1 MSDSEQTRFVAW
13 AAELRQAHSRLRAAL
28 QAVRDELRGAPDGGA
43 GARTASRELLL
54 YCRGFCTAL
63 DQHHRGED
71 RALFPAIEAEHPE
84 LAPVLRKLEQDHSMI
99 AFLLASLTSAAD
111 GGATP
116 DELER
121 HLDGVG
127 AIMASHFAYEE
138 RQLLQVLETL
148 GLQADPAAVLGD
160 L

>member
-1 MSDSEQTRFVAW
+1 MSDSEQTRVIAW
-13 AAELRQAHSRLRAAL
+13 SAELRRAHSRLREAL
-28 QAVRDELRGAPDGGA
+28 QAVRDALRDGAEPPAAGG
-43 GARTASRELLL
+43 ELLL

-71 RALFPAIEAEHPE
+71 RALFPAIEAAHPE

-99 AFLLASLTSAAD
+99 DFLLTALSSAAD
-111 GGATP
+111 VGAPP
-116 DELER
+116 DEIER

-127 AIMASHFAYEE
+127 AIMSSHFAYEE
-138 RQLLQVLETL
+138 RRLLQVLETL
-148 GLQADPAAVLGD
+148 GLSAEPRAVLGD

>member
-1 MSDSEQTRFVAW
+1 MSDSEQTRVIAW
-13 AAELRQAHSRLRAAL
+13 SAELRRAHSRLREAL
-28 QAVRDELRGAPDGGA
+28 QAVRDALADGAEVPA
-43 GARTASRELLL
+43 ASRELLL

-71 RALFPAIEAEHPE
+71 RALFPAIEAAHPE

-99 AFLLASLTSAAD
+99 DFLLTALSSAAD
-111 GGATP
+111 GGASP
-116 DELER
+116 DEIER

-127 AIMASHFAYEE
+127 AIMSSHFAYEE
-138 RQLLQVLETL
+138 RQLLRVLETL
-148 GLQADPAAVLGD
+148 GLQADPGTVLGD

>member
-1 MSDSEQTRFVAW
+1 MSDTEHSRVIAW
-13 AAELRQAHSRLRAAL
+13 SAELRRAHSRLHEAL
-28 QAVRDELRGAPDGGA
+28 QAARDAVREGADAP
-43 GARTASRELLL
+43 TASRELLL
-54 YCRGFCTAL
+54 YCRGFCAAL

-71 RALFPAIEAEHPE
+71 TALFPAIEAAHPA

-99 AFLLASLTSAAD
+99 DFLLTALNAAAD
-111 GGATP
+111 TGAPP
-116 DELER
+116 DEIER

-148 GLQADPAAVLGD
+148 GLQADPGAVLGR

>member
-1 MSDSEQTRFVAW
+1 MSHSEHTRVIAW
-13 AAELRQAHSRLRAAL
+13 SAELRRAHSRLREAL
-28 QAVRDELRGAPDGGA
+28 QAVRDAARA
-43 GARTASRELLL
+43 GAAGSSASRDLLL

-63 DQHHRGED
+63 DEHHRGED
-71 RALFPAIEAEHPE
+71 RALFPAIEAAHPD

-99 AFLLASLTSAAD
+99 DFLLTALGAAAD
-111 GGATP
+111 GGASP
-116 DELER
+116 DEIER

-148 GLQADPAAVLGD
+148 GLQAEPRDVLGT

>member
-1 MSDSEQTRFVAW
+1 MSDDDERTRVIAW
-13 AAELRQAHSRLRAAL
+13 AAELRRAHSRLRDAL
-28 QAVRDELRGAPDGGA
+28 QAVRDALQDGADVP
-43 GARTASRELLL
+43 TASRELVL

-84 LAPVLRKLEQDHSMI
+84 LAPVLRRLEQDHSMI
-99 AFLLASLTSAAD
+99 DVLLTALSSAAD
-111 GGATP
+111 DGAAA
-116 DELER
+116 DEIGR

-148 GLQADPAAVLGD
+148 GLQADPDEVLGR